1 MALLGILRFG
11 CADRFV
17 YYPTRE
23 VYGTPGDL
31 GLRYEEVTFH
41 SADGTALSGWFVPA
55 TGTAQGTVV
64 HFHGN
69 AQNMTAHFGYVSWLP
84 REGFNV
90 FVFDYRGYGA
100 SAGRPSREGVYQDC
114 LAALACVRSR
124 PDVDP
129 DRIVV
134 LGQSLGGANA
144 IAVLGAPGAPRVR
157 AVAVDSAFYSY
168 RLMAR
173 AVIRRIPL
181 LSLLRVAALAPR
193 HRGRP
198 QPRRR
203 SRRHLADPAPHL
215 PRHGRRAGP
224 LRPGP
229 DALRGRRRAE
239 GAGHHPR
246 RPPHRRLR
254 KPGLPLLPPPRGVL
268 PRRAQVTRRRG
279 RPAACT

>member
-31 GLRYEEVTFH
+31 GLRYQEVAFH

-129 DRIVV
+129 DRLLV

-173 AVIRRIPL
+173 AIIRRVPL
-181 LSLLRVAALAPR
+181 LSLLRVPLSHLVIGDAHSPGAVVAGISPTPLLILHGTDDALVPYAQGRMLYEAAGEPKELVTVPGGHHTDAFASPDSPYCRRLVEFYRAAL
-193 HRGRP
+193 
-198 QPRRR
+198 
-203 SRRHLADPAPHL
+203 
-215 PRHGRRAGP
+215 
-224 LRPGP
+224 
-229 DALRGRRRAE
+229 
-239 GAGHHPR
+239 
-246 RPPHRRLR
+246 
-254 KPGLPLLPPPRGVL
+254 K
-268 PRRAQVTRRRG
+268 
-279 RPAACT
+279 

>member
-1 MALLGILRFG
+1 MGLIGMLRFG
-11 CADRFV
+11 CSDRFV

-23 VYGTPGDL
+23 VYGTPADL
-31 GLRYEEVTFH
+31 GLRYESVTFH

-55 TGTAQGTVV
+55 VGPAVGTVV

-84 REGFNV
+84 PEGFNV

-100 SAGRPSREGVYQDC
+100 SAGRPTREGVYQDC
-114 LAALACVRSR
+114 LAALACVRGR

-144 IAVLGAPGAPRVR
+144 IAVLGGPGAPRVR

-181 LSLLRVAALAPR
+181 VGLVRSPLSFLVIGNARSPGAVVAGISPTPLLIFHGTADRVVPYEQGLMLYNTAKEPKELITIPDGHHTDALVAPDS
-193 HRGRP
+193 P
-198 QPRRR
+198 Y
-203 SRRHLADPAPHL
+203 RRHLVDFY
-215 PRHGRRAGP
+215 R
-224 LRPGP
+224 
-229 DALRGRRRAE
+229 DALE
-239 GAGHHPR
+239 
-246 RPPHRRLR
+246 
-254 KPGLPLLPPPRGVL
+254 
-268 PRRAQVTRRRG
+268 
-279 RPAACT
+279 